1 MIAHGAVFG
10 VGEAVRHR
18 GGIAGGHGGGE
29 FLEGTQQVDG
39 VIKDLLGGYAE
50 PATRAAMLSIRS
62 ADAQGDAHD
71 GTLRLRELLAIT
83 LASPEF
89 QRR

>member
-1 MIAHGAVFG
+1 
-10 VGEAVRHR
+10 
-18 GGIAGGHGGGE
+18 
-29 FLEGTQQVDG
+29 